1 MHPEVMPE
9 SRARQPSQDAPD
21 LKQMPTH
28 RGWHPVAGEDLK
40 YAKTKGERRPSNSPM
55 QGMIADYFKARR
67 GVCRAL
73 LNLCCVHDCP
83 VSLGP

>member
-1 MHPEVMPE
+1 MTAVHA
-9 SRARQPSQDAPD
+9 SRRRLHRTKNKCLAGIVLQARTSNTRRP
-21 LKQMPTH
+21 
-28 RGWHPVAGEDLK
+28 
-40 YAKTKGERRPSNSPM
+40 KGERRPSNSPM

-73 LNLCCVHDCP
+73 LNPCCVHDCP